1 MRGHGLV
8 TGHSA
13 QIPATPLRC
22 ILAALG
28 AVAALAGPARAGELA
43 GFYAESTS
51 VLVSRRIGTMT
62 RKHKTWLTAE
72 RLRFDHEEATFPD
85 ILARH
90 FGAKSKPAHGCDA
103 LTTIVDL
110 RSGEIL
116 IANRAQHTYIRQS
129 LKNLG
134 GALAELGDAM
144 RKHVASRIAR
154 TYNVETIAGRPCR
167 LCRVELARTPCEI
180 WVEEDSREVFLAL
193 RAMARTASGGMGDRR
208 APLVMAF
215 GGLGGVP
222 RKIVIGD
229 PERLALTWTV
239 ERTSTE
245 PIAPSTFELP
255 VAFRENP
262 KVAAMSYTL
271 LEHIYLVGEAA
282 AARFA
287 PSPDKRNRSLM
298 PRGMAITTESVL
310 KDFYEGR
317 RGAERYGIFRWSR
330 PMTFFLAPELWRYPM
345 SGRAIDFLIVIGTS
359 FRGGGLRYYPALE
372 MIELPAN

>member
-1 MRGHGLV
+1 V
-8 TGHSA
+8 TGCTP
-13 QIPATPLRC
+13 QIPAIPLRC
-22 ILAALG
+22 ILAALC
-28 AVAALAGPARAGELA
+28 AVAAVAEQGRAGELA

-51 VLVSRRIGTMT
+51 TLVSKRIGTMT

-72 RLRFDHEEATFPD
+72 RLRFDHEKATFPD

-90 FGAKSKPAHGCDA
+90 LQNEAKPGVGCDA

-116 IANRAQHTYIRQS
+116 IANRAQRTYIRQS
-129 LKNLG
+129 VKKLG
-134 GALAELGDAM
+134 GALAEVGDAM

-154 TYNVETIAGRPCR
+154 TYTVETIAGRPCR
-167 LCRVELARTPCEI
+167 LCRVELARTPCQV
-180 WVEEDSREVFLAL
+180 WVEEDSREVFQAL
-193 RAMARTASGGMGDRR
+193 RTMARNGSRKMGGAR
-208 APLVMAF
+208 APLVVAF
-215 GGLGGVP
+215 GGFGGLP
-222 RKIVIGD
+222 RKVVIGD

-245 PIAPSTFELP
+245 PIPPRTFELP
-255 VAFRENP
+255 VAFREDP
-262 KVAAMSYTL
+262 SVPAMSYTL
-271 LEHIYLVGEAA
+271 LEHVYLVGEAT

-287 PSPDKRNRSLM
+287 PSPDRRDRSLM
-298 PRGMAITTESVL
+298 PRGMAITSESVL

-317 RGAERYGIFRWSR
+317 QGAEKYGIFRWSR
-330 PMTFFLAPELWRYPM
+330 PMTFFLAPELWHYPL
-345 SGRAIDFLIVIGTS
+345 SGRAINFLIVIGTS

>member
-1 MRGHGLV
+1 M
-8 TGHSA
+8 TGCTA

-22 ILAALG
+22 ILAALC
-28 AVAALAGPARAGELA
+28 AVAAAAGPARAGELA

-51 VLVSRRIGTMT
+51 TLVSKRIGTMT

-72 RLRFDHEEATFPD
+72 RLRFDHEETEFSD

-90 FGAKSKPAHGCDA
+90 FGAKSKAAHGCDG

-116 IANRAQHTYIRQS
+116 IANRAQRTYIRQS
-129 LKNLG
+129 VKNLG

-167 LCRVELARTPCEI
+167 QCRVELARTPCEI

-193 RAMARTASGGMGDRR
+193 RAMARNASGGMGNRR

-222 RKIVIGD
+222 RKVVIGD
-229 PERLALTWTV
+229 PERLALTWTI
-239 ERTSTE
+239 EHTSTE
-245 PIAPSTFELP
+245 PIAARTFDLP
-255 VAFRENP
+255 AGFREDATVP
-262 KVAAMSYTL
+262 MAYAL
-271 LEHIYLVGEAA
+271 LEDVYLIAEAT
-282 AARFA
+282 AARYA
-287 PSPDKRNRSLM
+287 PSPDRRDRSLM

-317 RGAERYGIFRWSR
+317 QGAEKYGIFRWSR
-330 PMTFFLAPELWRYPM
+330 PMTFFLAPELWHYPL
-345 SGRAIDFLIVIGTS
+345 SGRAINFLIVIGTS
-359 FRGGGLRYYPALE
+359 FRGGGLRYYPALGVV
-372 MIELPAN
+372 ELPAN